1 MACIELWSFEL
12 MALLAAMMS
21 VESIAVQVIV
31 INNGHTFYAPHF
43 GLQIASIVLIGQ
55 AVGAQNLRLAKLYHN
70 LI

>member
-43 GLQIASIVLIGQ
+43 GL
-55 AVGAQNLRLAKLYHN
+55 
-70 LI
+70 